1 VLNPND
7 ESGRDEP
14 VGQFPQGGYGRG
26 RGQPQSASHSN
37 QSSKN
42 VMYSKKAQSHN
53 QKAGAL
59 KKEGA
64 PKF

>member
-1 VLNPND
+1 
-7 ESGRDEP
+7 
-14 VGQFPQGGYGRG
+14 
-26 RGQPQSASHSN
+26 
-37 QSSKN
+37 

-64 PKF
+64 PKFWTVTRDSDQWRLWNVSIDYWLLSELFSSR